1 MYKSRVLLFTGNSC
15 PVRVLKTS
23 FKVAPF
29 PEGGGIDFP
38 GQCGMS
44 RDHLLSSFDL
54 KKKKKKRVIYQQNKF
69 MQESNSGQA
78 NYGQHRQVQ
87 RIEER
92 GLLL

>member
-54 KKKKKKRVIYQQNKF
+54 KKKKKKKSYLPAKQIYAGKQFRTSKLW
-69 MQESNSGQA
+69 ST
-78 NYGQHRQVQ
+78 
-87 RIEER
+87 
-92 GLLL
+92 